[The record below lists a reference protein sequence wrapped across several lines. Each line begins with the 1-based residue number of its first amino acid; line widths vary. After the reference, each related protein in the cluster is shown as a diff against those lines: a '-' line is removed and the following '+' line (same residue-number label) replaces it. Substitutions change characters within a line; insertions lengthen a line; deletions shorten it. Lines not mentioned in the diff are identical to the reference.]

1 MTMATSQQSNGF
13 SLRRFHIGT
22 RLILG
27 FGSIL
32 AIVVAMVVLNSVL
45 NDKNKNKLIVELE
58 AAEQKTVLATSMKS
72 AILQSGLAMIN
83 IGIQSEVDAMQKE
96 EQKAKEQRA
105 RYLES
110 RDKLRALGLTDTEN
124 EIVAKIAQADT
135 QIESAL
141 KEALGQALAFNAE
154 GSAKV
159 IATRINPLNQQAIS
173 EINKLVEL
181 QQAASHEVLV
191 RSVAEDRR
199 LKFLLFISSACAFFV
214 GSLFAWTITRSII
227 FPLRDAVSIAKTVAN
242 GELSLDVEI
251 AGNDEIS
258 ELMVAL
264 KDMDD
269 SLSKIVGKVRSATYS
284 MAEASS
290 GMASVNADLSART
303 QSQVVSL
310 EQTAHS
316 METLTQTEGKNAD
329 SARNAN
335 QLVLQASG
343 LAEKGG
349 SVVEQVV
356 ETMGS
361 IEESSRK
368 IVDII
373 SVIDG
378 IAFQTNILALNAAVE
393 AARAGEQGRGFAV
406 VAAEVR
412 SLSQRSASAAHEIKA
427 LIGDSVQKVD
437 QGSKLVHQAG
447 KAMDEIV
454 TAVKRVESIVGE
466 ISTASQEQKAGIEA
480 VNATIAKMDEM
491 THQNAELVQQ
501 AASSASSMQHQAKD
515 LEKTVEIFKID
526 GQSHQPQSRHT
537 QSMPVKLGR
546 SAVPLL
552 R

>member
-1 MTMATSQQSNGF
+1 MATSLNSAGF

-32 AIVVAMVVLNSVL
+32 VIIVAMVVLSSVL
-45 NDKNKNKLIVELE
+45 SSQNKKKLITELE
-58 AAEQKTVLATSMKS
+58 AAEKKSVLAETMKS
-72 AILQSGLAMIN
+72 SILQGALAMIN
-83 IGIQSEVDAMQKE
+83 IGVQSEVDAMQNE
-96 EQKAKEQRA
+96 EQKAKDQRA
-105 RYLES
+105 RYLAA
-110 RDKLRALGLTDTEN
+110 RDKLTSLGLTSDEN
-124 EIVAKIAQADT
+124 QIVNDIAQLDT
-135 QIESAL
+135 QIDSAR

-173 EINKLVEL
+173 DINKLVEM

-191 RSVAEDRR
+191 GSVAEDAR
-199 LKFLLFISSACAFFV
+199 LKLLLTFASACAFII
-214 GSLFAWTITRSII
+214 GSLFAWTISRSII

-242 GELSLDVEI
+242 GELSLEVKLE
-251 AGNDEIS
+251 GNDEIS
-258 ELMVAL
+258 ELMIAL
-264 KDMDD
+264 KDMDE
-269 SLSKIVGKVRSATYS
+269 SLLKIVGKVRSATHS
-284 MAEASS
+284 ITQAST
-290 GMASVNADLSART
+290 GIASVNADLAERT
-303 QSQVVSL
+303 QSQVSSL
-310 EQTAHS
+310 EHTAHS
-316 METLTQTEGKNAD
+316 METLTQTEGKNAE

-335 QLVLQASG
+335 QLVTQASG

-406 VAAEVR
+406 VASEVR

-427 LIGDSVQKVD
+427 LINDSVQKVD
-437 QGSKLVHQAG
+437 VGSKLVHQAG

-454 TAVKRVESIVGE
+454 SAVKRVESIVGE
-466 ISTASQEQKAGIEA
+466 ISDASQEQKHGIEE
-480 VNATIAKMDEM
+480 VNATIAQMDQM
-491 THQNAELVQQ
+491 THQNAQLVQQ
-501 AASSASSMQHQAKD
+501 AAVAASSMQNQAKD

-526 GQSHQPQSRHT
+526 NQDQRSFDTPARI
-537 QSMPVKLGR
+537 GR

-552 R
+552 S